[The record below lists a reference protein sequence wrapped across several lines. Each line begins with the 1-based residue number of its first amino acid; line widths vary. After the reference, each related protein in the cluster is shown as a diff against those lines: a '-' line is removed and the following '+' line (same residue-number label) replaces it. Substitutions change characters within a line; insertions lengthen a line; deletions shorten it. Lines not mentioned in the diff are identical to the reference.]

1 MAGSGGRTQ
10 APEQTLMAYQQSV
23 LRGTPWIRPSALA
36 GTALEAMPA
45 RPSHA
50 QEVLIAD
57 IHDSLR
63 GGSQHSRYTQRQR
76 LAALDRRLGELL
88 AERGARQ
95 EIRIHDMAA
104 SNAITSLE
112 LFDYLRDREPV
123 LMKASDYYDR
133 LHVVNVDDRWQ
144 VAFDV
149 DLKPIQYIGRRM
161 MVCARRPDPDAP
173 VIDTAIK
180 PALQA
185 ALLPPALAAL
195 QRALDKTRAQPVQN
209 DQYRQMSLFHPR
221 CRSEA
226 ATNARFELH
235 RDDLFSPAPHQYDV
249 VRIANALSTDFMSEA
264 RIIAGVRAVAATIVE
279 GGLLVLG
286 RNVAGGDGPARGTIF
301 VLNRDRLIPLADVSE
316 GYQHKEVVRQLT
328 LG

>member
-1 MAGSGGRTQ
+1 MEYR
-10 APEQTLMAYQQSV
+10 QTV
-23 LRGTPWIRPSALA
+23 LRGTPWIRRSTLA
-36 GTALEAMPA
+36 ATTLEAMPA
-45 RPSHA
+45 RPSDA
-50 QEVLIAD
+50 QEALIAD

-63 GGSQHSRYTQRQR
+63 GGSQHSRYTQRHR
-76 LAALDRRLGELL
+76 LAALDRRLGEIL
-88 AERGARQ
+88 AEREARQ
-95 EIRIHDMAA
+95 RIRIHDMAA

-112 LFDYLRDREPV
+112 LFEHLRDRETV
-123 LMKASDYYDR
+123 LLKASDYYDQ
-133 LHVVNVDDRWQ
+133 LHVVNVGDRWR

-173 VIDTAIK
+173 TVDTIVK

-185 ALLPPALAAL
+185 VLLPPALAEV
-195 QRALDKTRAQPVQN
+195 QRALDGTRAHPVQT
-209 DQYRQMSLFHPR
+209 DQYQQVSLFHPR

-226 ATNARFELH
+226 ASDPRFELQ
-235 RDDLFSPAPHQYDV
+235 RDDLFNPAPFRYDV
-249 VRIANALSTDFMSEA
+249 VRVANALSTDFMSEA
-264 RIIAGVRAVAATIVE
+264 RILAGVRAVAETIVE

-286 RNVAGGDGPARGTIF
+286 RNAAGGDGPARGTIF

-316 GYQHKEVVRQLT
+316 GYQHKEAVRQLA

>member
-10 APEQTLMAYQQSV
+10 APEQTLSEHRESV

-36 GTALEAMPA
+36 ATALEAMPA
-45 RPSHA
+45 QPSDA
-50 QEVLIAD
+50 QEALIAD

-63 GGSQHSRYTQRQR
+63 GGSQHSRYTQRRR
-76 LAALDRRLGELL
+76 LAALDRRLGEIL

-95 EIRIHDMAA
+95 RIRIHDMAA

-112 LFDYLRDREPV
+112 LFDHLRDREPV
-123 LMKASDYYDR
+123 SVKASDYYDR
-133 LHVVNVDDRWQ
+133 LHVVNVGERWR

-149 DLKPIQYIGRRM
+149 DRKPIQYIGRRM
-161 MVCARRPDPDAP
+161 MICARRPDPDAP
-173 VIDTAIK
+173 TVDTVVK

-195 QRALDKTRAQPVQN
+195 QRALEDPRAPPVQN

-226 ATNARFELH
+226 ATNARFELQ
-235 RDDLFSPAPHQYDV
+235 RDDLFSPAPFRYDV

-264 RIIAGVRAVAATIVE
+264 RIIAGVRAVAATIAE

-286 RNVAGGDGPARGTIF
+286 RNAAGGDGPARGTIF
-301 VLNRDRLIPLADVSE
+301 VRDRGRLIPLADVSE
-316 GYQHKEVVRQLT
+316 GYQHKEAVRQLT
-328 LG
+328 LA

>member
-1 MAGSGGRTQ
+1 MPQ
-10 APEQTLMAYQQSV
+10 APEQTLMEYRQTV
-23 LRGTPWIRPSALA
+23 LRGAPWIRRSALA
-36 GTALEAMPA
+36 ATALEAMPA

-76 LAALDRRLGELL
+76 LAALDCRLGEIL
-88 AERGARQ
+88 AERGAWQR
-95 EIRIHDMAA
+95 IRIHDMAA

-123 LMKASDYYDR
+123 SLKASDYYDR
-133 LHVVNVDDRWQ
+133 LHIVNVGDRWR

-161 MVCARRPDPDAP
+161 MVCARRPDPDVP
-173 VIDTAIK
+173 TVDTIVK

-185 ALLPPALAAL
+185 LLLPPALAAL
-195 QRALDKTRAQPVQN
+195 QRALDDTRAQPVQN
-209 DQYRQMSLFHPR
+209 DRYHQMSLFHPR

-226 ATNARFELH
+226 AADARFELQ
-235 RDDLFSPAPHQYDV
+235 RDDLFSPAPYRYDV
-249 VRIANALSTDFMSEA
+249 VRVANALSTDFMSEA

-286 RNVAGGDGPARGTIF
+286 RNAAGGDGPARGTIF
-301 VLNRDRLIPLADVSE
+301 ALNRDRLIPLADVAG
-316 GYQHKEVVRQLT
+316 GYQHKEAVRQLT
-328 LG
+328 LE

>member
-1 MAGSGGRTQ
+1 MPQ
-10 APEQTLMAYQQSV
+10 VPEQTLMEYRQTV
-23 LRGTPWIRPSALA
+23 LRGVPWIRPSALA
-36 GTALEAMPA
+36 ATALEAMPA
-45 RPSHA
+45 LPSRA
-50 QEVLIAD
+50 QEDRIAD

-63 GGSQHSRYTQRQR
+63 GGSHHSRYTQCRR
-76 LAALDRRLGELL
+76 LAALDSRLGEIL
-88 AERGARQ
+88 AERAARQ
-95 EIRIHDMAA
+95 RIRIHDMAA

-112 LFDYLRDREPV
+112 LFEYLRDREAV
-123 LMKASDYYDR
+123 LVKASDYYDR
-133 LHVVNVDDRWQ
+133 LHVVNVGGRWR

-149 DLKPIQYIGRRM
+149 DRKPIQYIGRRM

-173 VIDTAIK
+173 TVDTIVK

-195 QRALDKTRAQPVQN
+195 QRALDDMRADPMQT
-209 DQYRQMSLFHPR
+209 DQYHQMSLFHPR

-226 ATNARFELH
+226 ATDTRFELQ
-235 RDDLFSPAPHQYDV
+235 RDDLFSPAPYRYDV
-249 VRIANALSTDFMSEA
+249 VRVANALSTDFMSEA
-264 RIIAGVRAVAATIVE
+264 RIVAGVRAVAATIVE

-286 RNVAGGDGPARGTIF
+286 RNAAGGDGPARGTIF
-301 VLNRDRLIPLADVSE
+301 VLNRDRLTPLADVSD

>member
-1 MAGSGGRTQ
+1 
-10 APEQTLMAYQQSV
+10 MAYQQSV

-76 LAALDRRLGELL
+76 LAALDHRLGEIL
-88 AERGARQ
+88 AGRGARQ

-112 LFDYLRDREPV
+112 LFNYLREREPV
-123 LMKASDYYDR
+123 LMKASDHYDR

-209 DQYRQMSLFHPR
+209 DRYRQMSLFHPR

-235 RDDLFSPAPHQYDV
+235 RDDLFSPAPHRYDV

-264 RIIAGVRAVAATIVE
+264 RIIAGVRAVAATIVD

-286 RNVAGGDGPARGTIF
+286 RNAAGGDGPARGTIF
-301 VLNRDRLIPLADVSE
+301 VRNRDRLIPLADVSE

>member
-1 MAGSGGRTQ
+1 MPQ
-10 APEQTLMAYQQSV
+10 APEQTLMEYRQTV
-23 LRGTPWIRPSALA
+23 LRGAPWIRRSVLA
-36 GTALEAMPA
+36 ATALEAMPA

-63 GGSQHSRYTQRQR
+63 GGCQHSRYTQRHR
-76 LAALDRRLGELL
+76 LAALDCRLGEIL
-88 AERGARQ
+88 AERGAWQR
-95 EIRIHDMAA
+95 IRIHDMAA

-112 LFDYLRDREPV
+112 LFDYLRDREQV
-123 LMKASDYYDR
+123 SLKASDYYDQ
-133 LHVVNVDDRWQ
+133 LHVVNVGDRWR

-173 VIDTAIK
+173 TVDTIVK

-185 ALLPPALAAL
+185 VLLPPALAAL
-195 QRALDKTRAQPVQN
+195 QRALDDTRAHPAQN
-209 DQYRQMSLFHPR
+209 DLYHQMSLFHPR

-226 ATNARFELH
+226 ATNARFELQ
-235 RDDLFSPAPHQYDV
+235 RDDLFSPAPHRYEV
-249 VRIANALSTDFMSEA
+249 VRVANALSTDFMSEA

-279 GGLLVLG
+279 GGLLVLS
-286 RNVAGGDGPARGTIF
+286 RNAAGGDGPARGTIF
-301 VLNRDRLIPLADVSE
+301 VLNYDRLIPLADVSE
-316 GYQHKEVVRQLT
+316 GYQHKEAVRQLT
-328 LG
+328 LA